1 MIGPSKLEN
10 IFEIKESP
18 WNVGPGRLMSE
29 LKSPQ
34 ADNKD
39 CVLYDVIHRKRREA
53 SLNLLDRAGVR
64 GRAGGGFP
72 TGHKWWLVSSF

>member
-1 MIGPSKLEN
+1 VAELRSPIHVDVKSIMFGYGDSESAPYDWPKQNWKN

-39 CVLYDVIHRKRREA
+39 CVLYDVIHRKRR
-53 SLNLLDRAGVR
+53 R
-64 GRAGGGFP
+64 GFP
-72 TGHKWWLVSSF
+72 